1 MTTGSRRVPTPHAL
15 RCSVIQRLSRAGL
28 PLIAHRSSLAL
39 PDRGASY
46 MPRAWRTACAAAIS
60 TVLALSGLL
69 ISPVAHAV
77 YAIAQYG
84 EPKYPPDFKHFD
96 YVNPDAPKGGTLV
109 LANPSRL
116 TSFDKFNPFTLRGNP
131 APGVDL
137 MFESLT
143 IGSSDEVASAYGLLA
158 DDIAIAPDGLSTTF
172 HINPRARFSNG
183 DPVTAADVKFSLD
196 TLKSPQAAPQ
206 YASYFGEI
214 TRAVVVDPQTIR
226 FEFRQRN
233 RELPLLA
240 GSMPVF
246 SRKWGVKPDGSRIP
260 FDQMA
265 FEKPIASGPYLID
278 QYDNGRTITYRRD
291 PKYWGAALPVRI
303 GMNNFERIV
312 YKLYSD
318 STARLEAFKAG
329 EYDALVEYVARNW
342 VRRDVGKKFDSGEL
356 IKREFPQHNGTGM
369 QGFMLNLRRPLFQ
382 DVRVRKA
389 LDLALD
395 FQWLNRQLF
404 FNQYTRID
412 SYFANTDLQAKGL
425 PSPGELALL
434 EPWRAKLDP
443 AVFGV
448 PPKQPDTDPPGSL
461 RANLLQARALLQQAG
476 WTYRDNALRNARGE
490 PFQFEILDD
499 SGSSAQMEPI
509 VATFIR
515 NLQKLGITATFRV
528 SDFAVYQKRLDAF
541 DFDTTTIRMPDV
553 QVPGSEQIDRFGSK
567 AADTQGSDNVIGLKS
582 PAVDAILRALV
593 QAQTREQLLD
603 ATHAL
608 DRVLIHGYYVV
619 PHWYSATHRVAF
631 KRGLAWPT
639 TLPLYYGAE
648 GWITSMWWYQSAQTD
663 AQKPVQTAP
672 STQP

>member
-1 MTTGSRRVPTPHAL
+1 MTTGSRWVQALHAL
-15 RCSVIQRLSRAGL
+15 WCSVIHRLSRVGL
-28 PLIAHRSSLAL
+28 PVVPRIRRS
-39 PDRGASY
+39 
-46 MPRAWRTACAAAIS
+46 ACAAALCGLS
-60 TVLALSGLL
+60 LLAGLL
-69 ISPVAHAV
+69 APPDAHAV

-84 EPKYPPDFKHFD
+84 EPKYPADFKHFD

-116 TSFDKFNPFTLRGNP
+116 TSFDKFNPFTLRGNA

-143 IGSSDEVASAYGLLA
+143 VGSSDEVASAYGLLA
-158 DDIAIAPDGLSTTF
+158 DDINIAPDGLSTTF

-183 DPVTAADVKFSLD
+183 DPVTADDVKFSLD

-206 YASYFGEI
+206 FASIFGEI
-214 TRAVVVDPQTIR
+214 TRAVVVDPHTIR

-246 SRKWGVKPDGSRIP
+246 SHKWGMKPDGSRVA
-260 FDQMA
+260 FDQLA
-265 FEKPIASGPYLID
+265 FETPIASGPYLID
-278 QYDNGRTITYRRD
+278 QYENGRTIAYRRD
-291 PKYWGAALPVRI
+291 PNYWGATLPVRV
-303 GMNNFERIV
+303 GMNNFDRIV

-318 STARLEAFKAG
+318 NTARLEAFKAG

-369 QGFMLNLRRPLFQ
+369 QGFVLNTRRPLFQ

-412 SYFANTDLQAKGL
+412 SFFANTELQAKGM
-425 PSPGELALL
+425 PTPGELALL
-434 EPWRAKLDP
+434 EPWRARLDP
-443 AVFGV
+443 AVFGL

-461 RANLLQARALLQQAG
+461 RANLLQARALLQEAG
-476 WTYRDNALRNARGE
+476 WTYRDGALRNAKGE

-499 SGSSAQMEPI
+499 SGSSAQFEPI

-541 DFDTTTIRMPDV
+541 DFDTTTIRMADV

-567 AADTQGSDNVIGLKS
+567 AADTNGSDNVIGLKS
-582 PAVDAILRALV
+582 AAVDAILNALV
-593 QAQTREQLLD
+593 HAQTREQLID

-608 DRVLIHGYYVV
+608 DRVLMHGYYVI
-619 PHWYSATHRVAF
+619 PQWYSASHRVAF
-631 KRGLAWPT
+631 KRGLAWPA

-648 GWITSMWWYQSAQTD
+648 GWITSMWWYAQPQPTQSPQ
-663 AQKPVQTAP
+663 
-672 STQP
+672 TQPH

>member
-1 MTTGSRRVPTPHAL
+1 MTTGSRWVQAPHAL
-15 RCSVIQRLSRAGL
+15 WCSVIHRLSRVGL
-28 PLIAHRSSLAL
+28 SVVQCIRRS
-39 PDRGASY
+39 
-46 MPRAWRTACAAAIS
+46 ACAAALCGVS
-60 TVLALSGLL
+60 LLAGLL
-69 ISPVAHAV
+69 APPDAHAV

-84 EPKYPPDFKHFD
+84 EPKYPADFKHFD

-116 TSFDKFNPFTLRGNP
+116 TSFDKFNPFTLRGNA

-143 IGSSDEVASAYGLLA
+143 VGSSDEVASAYGLLA
-158 DDIAIAPDGLSTTF
+158 DDINIAPDGLSTTF

-183 DPVTAADVKFSLD
+183 DPVTADDVKFSLD

-206 YASYFGEI
+206 FASIFGEI
-214 TRAVVVDPQTIR
+214 TRAVVVDPHTIR

-246 SRKWGVKPDGSRIP
+246 SHKWGMKPDGSSVA
-260 FDQMA
+260 FDQLA
-265 FEKPIASGPYLID
+265 FETPIASGPYLID
-278 QYDNGRTITYRRD
+278 QYENGRTIAYRRD
-291 PKYWGAALPVRI
+291 PNYWGATLPVRV
-303 GMNNFERIV
+303 GMNNFDRIV

-318 STARLEAFKAG
+318 NTARLEAFKAG

-369 QGFMLNLRRPLFQ
+369 QGFVLNTRRPLFQ

-412 SYFANTDLQAKGL
+412 SFFANTELQAKGM
-425 PSPGELALL
+425 PTPGELALL
-434 EPWRAKLDP
+434 EPWRARLDP
-443 AVFGV
+443 AVFGL

-476 WTYRDNALRNARGE
+476 WTYRDGALRNAKGE

-499 SGSSAQMEPI
+499 SGSSAQFEPI

-541 DFDTTTIRMPDV
+541 DFDTTTIRMADV

-567 AADTQGSDNVIGLKS
+567 AADTNGSDNVIGLKS
-582 PAVDAILRALV
+582 PAVDAILNALV
-593 QAQTREQLLD
+593 HAQTREQLID

-608 DRVLIHGYYVV
+608 DRVLMHGYYVI
-619 PHWYSATHRVAF
+619 PQWYSASHRVAF
-631 KRGLAWPT
+631 KRGLAWPK

-648 GWITSMWWYQSAQTD
+648 GWITSMWWYAQPSQPQ
-663 AQKPVQTAP
+663 AQPH
-672 STQP
+672 

>member
-1 MTTGSRRVPTPHAL
+1 MTTGSRWVQTPRAL
-15 RCSVIQRLSRAGL
+15 WCSVIHRLSRVGLPVVPRSSRSACAVALCGVSLLAGL
-28 PLIAHRSSLAL
+28 LAA
-39 PDRGASY
+39 PEAQ
-46 MPRAWRTACAAAIS
+46 
-60 TVLALSGLL
+60 
-69 ISPVAHAV
+69 AV
-77 YAIAQYG
+77 YAIAQHG
-84 EPKYPPDFKHFD
+84 EPKYPADFKHFD

-116 TSFDKFNPFTLRGNP
+116 TSFDKFNPFTLRGNS
-131 APGVDL
+131 APGIDL

-158 DDIAIAPDGLSTTF
+158 DDIKIAPDGLSATF

-183 DPVTAADVKFSLD
+183 DPVTADDVKFSLD

-206 YASYFGEI
+206 FASIFGEI
-214 TRAVVVDPQTIR
+214 TRAVVVDPRTIR
-226 FEFRQRN
+226 FEFHQRN

-246 SRKWGVKPDGSRIP
+246 SHKWGMKPDGSRIA
-260 FDQMA
+260 FDQLA

-278 QYDNGRTITYRRD
+278 QYENGRTIAYRRD
-291 PKYWGAALPVRI
+291 PNYWGATLPVRV
-303 GMNNFERIV
+303 GMNNFDRIV

-329 EYDALVEYVARNW
+329 EYDALVEYIARNW

-356 IKREFPQHNGTGM
+356 IKREFPQHNGIGM
-369 QGFMLNLRRPLFQ
+369 QGFVLNTRRPLFQ

-412 SYFANTDLQAKGL
+412 SFFANTELQAKGT

-434 EPWRAKLDP
+434 DPWRAKLDP
-443 AVFGV
+443 AVFGL

-476 WTYRDNALRNARGE
+476 WTYRDGALRNAKGE

-499 SGSSAQMEPI
+499 SGSSAQFEPI
-509 VATFIR
+509 VATLIR
-515 NLQKLGITATFRV
+515 NLQKLGITATFRA

-541 DFDTTTIRMPDV
+541 DFDATTIRMADV

-567 AADTQGSDNVIGLKS
+567 AADTPGSDNVIGVKS
-582 PAVDAILRALV
+582 PAVDAILSALV
-593 QAQTREQLLD
+593 HAQTREQLID

-608 DRVLIHGYYVV
+608 DRVLMHGYYVI
-619 PHWYSATHRVAF
+619 PQWYSASHRVAF
-631 KRGLAWPT
+631 KRGLAWPK

-648 GWITSMWWYQSAQTD
+648 GWITSMWWYAQPQPPQEPQTQSH
-663 AQKPVQTAP
+663 
-672 STQP
+672 

>member
-1 MTTGSRRVPTPHAL
+1 VSLLGGLVAFAAL
-15 RCSVIQRLSRAGL
+15 
-28 PLIAHRSSLAL
+28 LAA
-39 PDRGASY
+39 PPAQ
-46 MPRAWRTACAAAIS
+46 
-60 TVLALSGLL
+60 
-69 ISPVAHAV
+69 AV

-84 EPKYPPDFKHFD
+84 EPKYPADFRHFD
-96 YVNPDAPKGGTLV
+96 YVNPHAPKGGTLV

-116 TSFDKFNPFTLRGNP
+116 TSFDKFNPFTLRGNT

-143 IGSSDEVASAYGLLA
+143 TGSSDEVASAYGLLA
-158 DDIAIAPDGLSTTF
+158 DDIVIAPDGLSVTF

-183 DPVTAADVKFSLD
+183 DPVTAEDVKFSLD

-206 YASYFGEI
+206 FASIFGEI
-214 TRAVVVDPQTIR
+214 TRAVVVDPSTIR
-226 FEFRQRN
+226 FEFHQRN

-240 GSMPVF
+240 GGMPVF
-246 SRKWGVKPDGSRIP
+246 SRKWGMKPDGTRIP
-260 FDQMA
+260 FDQLA
-265 FEKPIASGPYLID
+265 FEKPVASGPYLID
-278 QYDNGRTITYRRD
+278 SYDNGRTITYRRD
-291 PKYWGAALPVRI
+291 PNYWGAALPVRV
-303 GMNNFERIV
+303 GMNNFDRIV

-318 STARLEAFKAG
+318 ATARLEAFKAG
-329 EYDALVEYVARNW
+329 EYDVLVEYVARNW

-369 QGFMLNLRRPLFQ
+369 QGFVLNVRRPLFQ

-404 FNQYTRID
+404 FNQYSRID
-412 SYFANTDLQAKGL
+412 SFFANTDLQAKGL
-425 PSPGELALL
+425 PSAGELALL
-434 EPWRAKLDP
+434 EPWRAQLDP
-443 AVFGV
+443 AVFGP

-476 WTYRDNALRNARGE
+476 WTYRDGALRNAKGE

-499 SGSSAQMEPI
+499 SGSAAAMEPI

-528 SDFAVYQKRLDAF
+528 ADFAVYQKRLDAF
-541 DFDTTTIRMPDV
+541 EFDVTTIRMPDV
-553 QVPGSEQIDRFGSK
+553 QVPGSEQIERFGSK
-567 AADTQGSDNVIGLKS
+567 AADTQGSDNVIGVKS
-582 PAVDAILRALV
+582 PAVDAVLNALV
-593 QAQTREQLLD
+593 HAQTREQLID

-608 DRVLIHGYYVV
+608 DRLLMHGYYVV
-619 PHWYSATHRVAF
+619 PQWYSGTHRVAF
-631 KRGLAWPT
+631 RRGLAWPK

-648 GWITSMWWYQSAQTD
+648 GWVTSTWWQE
-663 AQKPVQTAP
+663 PP
-672 STQP
+672 STQSH

>member
-1 MTTGSRRVPTPHAL
+1 MATGSRRVL
-15 RCSVIQRLSRAGL
+15 GL
-28 PLIAHRSSLAL
+28 LFSSLLIGFGGLAVPKAAL
-39 PDRGASY
+39 
-46 MPRAWRTACAAAIS
+46 
-60 TVLALSGLL
+60 
-69 ISPVAHAV
+69 AV

-84 EPKYPPDFKHFD
+84 EPKYPANFKHFD
-96 YVNPDAPKGGTLV
+96 YVNPDAPRGGTLV
-109 LANPSRL
+109 LANPDRL
-116 TSFDKFNPFTLRGNP
+116 TSFDKFNLFTQRGNP
-131 APGVDL
+131 APGLLYV
-137 MFESLT
+137 FESLT
-143 IGSSDEVASAYGLLA
+143 TGSLDEVSTAYGLLA
-158 DDIAIAPDGLSTTF
+158 DDIRIAPDGLSVTF
-172 HINPRARFSNG
+172 HINPKAHFSNG
-183 DPVTAADVKFSLD
+183 DPVTAEDVKYSFD

-206 YASYFGEI
+206 FASIFGEI
-214 TRAVVVDPQTIR
+214 TRAVVVDPRTIR
-226 FEFRQRN
+226 FEFHQRN

-246 SRKWGVKPDGSRIP
+246 SHKWGMKPDGSRIA
-260 FDQMA
+260 FDQLA

-278 QYDNGRTITYRRD
+278 QYENGRTIAYRRD
-291 PKYWGAALPVRI
+291 PNYWGATLPVRV
-303 GMNNFERIV
+303 GMNNFDRIV

-329 EYDALVEYVARNW
+329 EYDALVEYIARNW

-356 IKREFPQHNGTGM
+356 IKREFPQHNGIGM
-369 QGFMLNLRRPLFQ
+369 QGFVLNTRRPLFQ

-412 SYFANTDLQAKGL
+412 SFFANTELQAKGT

-434 EPWRAKLDP
+434 DPWRAKLDP
-443 AVFGV
+443 AVFGL

-476 WTYRDNALRNARGE
+476 WTYRDGALRNAKGE

-499 SGSSAQMEPI
+499 SGSSAQFEPI
-509 VATFIR
+509 VATLIR
-515 NLQKLGITATFRV
+515 NLQKLGITATFRA

-541 DFDTTTIRMPDV
+541 DFDATTIRMADV

-567 AADTQGSDNVIGLKS
+567 AADTPGSDNVIGVKS
-582 PAVDAILRALV
+582 PAVDAILGALV
-593 QAQTREQLLD
+593 HAQTREQLID

-608 DRVLIHGYYVV
+608 DRVLMHGYYVI
-619 PHWYSATHRVAF
+619 PQWYSASHRVAF
-631 KRGLAWPT
+631 KRGLAWPK

-648 GWITSMWWYQSAQTD
+648 GWITSMWWYAQPQATEAPQAQSH
-663 AQKPVQTAP
+663 
-672 STQP
+672 

>member
-1 MTTGSRRVPTPHAL
+1 MTTGSRWVQTPRAL
-15 RCSVIQRLSRAGL
+15 WCSVIHRLSRVGLPVVPRSSRSACAVALCGVSLVAGL
-28 PLIAHRSSLAL
+28 LAA
-39 PDRGASY
+39 PE
-46 MPRAWRTACAAAIS
+46 
-60 TVLALSGLL
+60 VQ
-69 ISPVAHAV
+69 AV

-84 EPKYPPDFKHFD
+84 EPKYPADFKHFD

-158 DDIAIAPDGLSTTF
+158 DDIKIAPDGLSATF

-183 DPVTAADVKFSLD
+183 DPVTADDVKFSLD

-206 YASYFGEI
+206 FASIFGEI
-214 TRAVVVDPQTIR
+214 TRAVVVDPHTIR
-226 FEFRQRN
+226 FEFHQRN

-246 SRKWGVKPDGSRIP
+246 SHKWGLKPDGSRIA
-260 FDQMA
+260 FDQLA

-278 QYDNGRTITYRRD
+278 QYENGRTIAYRRD
-291 PKYWGAALPVRI
+291 PNYWGATLPVRV
-303 GMNNFERIV
+303 GMNNFDRIV

-329 EYDALVEYVARNW
+329 EYDALVEYIARNW

-356 IKREFPQHNGTGM
+356 IKREFPQHNGIGM
-369 QGFMLNLRRPLFQ
+369 QGFVLNTRRPLFQ

-412 SYFANTDLQAKGL
+412 SFFANTELQAKGT

-434 EPWRAKLDP
+434 DPWRAKLDP
-443 AVFGV
+443 AVFGL

-476 WTYRDNALRNARGE
+476 WTYRDGALRNAKGE

-499 SGSSAQMEPI
+499 SGSSAQFEPI
-509 VATFIR
+509 VATPIR
-515 NLQKLGITATFRV
+515 NLQKLGITATFRA

-541 DFDTTTIRMPDV
+541 DFDATTIRMADV

-567 AADTQGSDNVIGLKS
+567 AADTNGSDNVIGVKS
-582 PAVDAILRALV
+582 PAVDAILSALV
-593 QAQTREQLLD
+593 HAQTREQLID

-608 DRVLIHGYYVV
+608 DRVLMHGYYVI
-619 PHWYSATHRVAF
+619 PQWYSASHRVAF
-631 KRGLAWPT
+631 KRGLAWPK

-648 GWITSMWWYQSAQTD
+648 GWITSMWWYVQPQPPQEPQTQSH
-663 AQKPVQTAP
+663 
-672 STQP
+672 

>member
-1 MTTGSRRVPTPHAL
+1 MTTGSRRVQTPVAF
-15 RCSVIQRLSRAGL
+15 RCSVIHGLSRAGL
-28 PLIAHRSSLAL
+28 AVV
-39 PDRGASY
+39 
-46 MPRAWRTACAAAIS
+46 PRAWRSARAVATACM
-60 TVLALSGLL
+60 LAMAGLL
-69 ISPVAHAV
+69 AAPQAHAV
-77 YAIAQYG
+77 HAIAQYG
-84 EPKYPPDFKHFD
+84 EPKYPADFKHFD

-116 TSFDKFNPFTLRGNP
+116 TSFDKFNPFTLRGNT

-137 MFESLT
+137 LFESLT

-158 DDIAIAPDGLSTTF
+158 DDINIAPDGLSVTF
-172 HINPRARFSNG
+172 RINPRARFSNG
-183 DPVTAADVKFSLD
+183 DPVTADDVKFSLD

-206 YASYFGEI
+206 FASIFSEI
-214 TRAVVVDPQTIR
+214 KRAVVVDPHTVR

-240 GSMPVF
+240 GGMPVF
-246 SRKWGVKPDGSRIP
+246 SRKWGMRPDGSRIP
-260 FDQMA
+260 FDQIA
-265 FEKPIASGPYLID
+265 FEKPIGSGPYLIER
-278 QYDNGRTITYRRD
+278 YDNGRTITYRRD
-291 PKYWGAALPVRI
+291 PNYWGAELPVRV
-303 GMNNFERIV
+303 GMNNFDRIV

-329 EYDALVEYVARNW
+329 EYDVLVEYVARNW

-356 IKREFPQHNGTGM
+356 IKREFSQHNGTGM
-369 QGFMLNLRRPLFQ
+369 QGFFLNTRRPLFQ

-404 FNQYTRID
+404 FNQYHRID
-412 SYFANTDLQAKGL
+412 SFFANTDLQAKGL
-425 PSPGELALL
+425 PTPGELALL
-434 EPWRAKLDP
+434 EPWRAQLDP
-443 AVFGV
+443 AVFGP

-461 RANLLQARALLQQAG
+461 RANLLKARELLQQAG
-476 WTYRDNALRNARGE
+476 WTYRDGALRNAKGE

-499 SGSSAQMEPI
+499 SGSAAQMEPI

-528 SDFAVYQKRLDAF
+528 SDYAVYQKRLDAF
-541 DFDTTTIRMPDV
+541 DFDVTTIRMPDV
-553 QVPGSEQIDRFGSK
+553 QVPGSEQIQRFGSK
-567 AADTQGSDNVIGLKS
+567 AADTTGSDNMIGLKS
-582 PAVDAILRALV
+582 PVVDAVLNALV
-593 QAQTREQLLD
+593 HAQTREQLVD

-608 DRVLIHGYYVV
+608 DRLLMHGYYVV
-619 PHWYSATHRVAF
+619 PHWYSGTHRVAF

-648 GWITSMWWYQSAQTD
+648 GWITSMWWYEQPQ
-663 AQKPVQTAP
+663 
-672 STQP
+672 TQPQAEPQPPPQTQPHS

>member
-1 MTTGSRRVPTPHAL
+1 MTIGSRWVRTPRAL
-15 RCSVIQRLSRAGL
+15 RCSVIHRLSRVGLPVVPRSWRSACAIALGGVSALAGL
-28 PLIAHRSSLAL
+28 LVAPE
-39 PDRGASY
+39 
-46 MPRAWRTACAAAIS
+46 
-60 TVLALSGLL
+60 
-69 ISPVAHAV
+69 AHAV

-84 EPKYPPDFKHFD
+84 EPKYPADFKHFD

-116 TSFDKFNPFTLRGNP
+116 TSFDKFNPFTLRGNT
-131 APGVDL
+131 APGIDL
-137 MFESLT
+137 LFESLT
-143 IGSSDEVASAYGLLA
+143 IGSSDEAASAYGLLA
-158 DDIAIAPDGLSTTF
+158 DDISIAPDGLSTTF

-183 DPVTAADVKFSLD
+183 DPVTADDVKFSLD

-206 YASYFGEI
+206 FASIFGEI
-214 TRAVVVDPQTIR
+214 TRAVVVDPHTIR
-226 FEFRQRN
+226 FEFHQRN
-233 RELPLLA
+233 RELPLLV

-246 SRKWGVKPDGSRIP
+246 SHKWGMKPDGSRIP
-260 FDQMA
+260 FDQLA
-265 FEKPIASGPYLID
+265 FEKPIASGPYLIE
-278 QYDNGRTITYRRD
+278 QYDNGRTITFRRD
-291 PKYWGAALPVRI
+291 PNYWGAALPVRV
-303 GMNNFERIV
+303 GMNNFDRIV

-318 STARLEAFKAG
+318 NVARLEAFKAG
-329 EYDALVEYVARNW
+329 EYDAMVEYVARNW
-342 VRRDVGKKFDSGEL
+342 VRRDVGKKFDSDEL

-395 FQWLNRQLF
+395 FQWLDRQLF

-412 SYFANTDLQAKGL
+412 SFFANTDLQAKGL
-425 PSPGELALL
+425 PTPGELALL

-443 AVFGV
+443 AVFGP

-476 WTYRDNALRNARGE
+476 WTYRDNALRNAKGE

-499 SGSSAQMEPI
+499 SGSAAQMEPI

-553 QVPGSEQIDRFGSK
+553 QVPGSEEIDRFGSK
-567 AADTQGSDNVIGLKS
+567 AADTPGSDNMIGLKS
-582 PAVDAILRALV
+582 PAVDAILNALV
-593 QAQTREQLLD
+593 HAQTREQLID

-608 DRVLIHGYYVV
+608 DRVLMHGYYVV

-631 KRGLAWPT
+631 KRGLAWPK

-648 GWITSMWWYQSAQTD
+648 GWITSMWWFAQSQSSQPQPPAQ
-663 AQKPVQTAP
+663 
-672 STQP
+672 SR